1 MLAEFA
7 IHDPDT
13 EWERERERVT
23 KKLAKER
30 ANGCIEFISLHL
42 TLHEYRERER
52 EREERKVI
60 LDTHSYSATNGK
72 AEAIESIAKQDPIKY
87 KSSHLACNLSE

>member
-13 EWERERERVT
+13 EWREGERESN
-23 KKLAKER
+23 KKGKKKGRTGVL
-30 ANGCIEFISLHL
+30 NSFHL
-42 TLHEYRERER
+42 TLHEHREGRN
-52 EREERKVI
+52 VI
-60 LDTHSYSATNGK
+60 LDIHSYTDTNGK